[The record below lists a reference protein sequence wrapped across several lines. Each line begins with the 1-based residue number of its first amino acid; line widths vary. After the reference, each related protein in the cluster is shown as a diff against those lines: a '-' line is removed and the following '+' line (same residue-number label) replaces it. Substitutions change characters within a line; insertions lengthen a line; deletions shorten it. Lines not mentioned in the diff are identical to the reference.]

1 MNYTSNKIKKKYY
14 KKYSKKIKNKNK
26 RTIQNKRTIKNKNN
40 RKKYTSRKIR
50 KITNIKNIKIIIGGF
65 MTGENKQRDYTSG
78 ANDFQRKILDNLF
91 PDYNIWQE
99 NNIIPPEMVIW
110 ERRLDTGNFDLIYD
124 KMSITNYCINFK
136 KNNLKLINY
145 VKDLYSKQP
154 ILIQF
159 DQAISIIRDANITTP
174 TEEDILI
181 ISPYPIN
188 FKTSVI
194 DKFKI
199 AIGDDIFQISRMLN
213 AINIYFQTK
222 QEYINKKSDGFKI
235 IAENDLCNLNI
246 KDTVFDNYFNYHKKD
261 TFVGNNINTPEA
273 CNFVKC
279 RFNIMLTLMFFELIN
294 ATEMIKNSF
303 IIKLNT
309 YSKEFNEI
317 ITNLKEKEK
326 EILQQSIIT
335 NTLLEHRKT
344 LETHEGIY
352 SEIITDDEKD
362 IIKPIVIQE
371 LEKELEKEF
380 NTKTKMSYIF
390 NYYTNN
396 VNQMCFEYT
405 QNIIKTLRT
414 PVYISLQNIYSLL
427 ILMQG
432 DYYLN
437 QYLGKVWI
445 PEVAN
450 LNGFPNY
457 TPGIK
462 TSELKLENKKFI
474 QQNSAKINSLFDL
487 GPLNNCASNSKPM
500 IENYLKNDKSC
511 FISINEKNQIV
522 FKSSWYRFLT
532 YNLIDTTK
540 EPIIYSII

>member
-136 KNNLKLINY
+136 KNNLKLI
-145 VKDLYSKQP
+145 
-154 ILIQF
+154 
-159 DQAISIIRDANITTP
+159 SIIRDANITTP

-246 KDTVFDNYFNYHKKD
+246 KDTVFDNY
-261 TFVGNNINTPEA
+261 
-273 CNFVKC
+273 
-279 RFNIMLTLMFFELIN
+279 
-294 ATEMIKNSF
+294 
-303 IIKLNT
+303 
-309 YSKEFNEI
+309 
-317 ITNLKEKEK
+317 
-326 EILQQSIIT
+326 
-335 NTLLEHRKT
+335 
-344 LETHEGIY
+344 
-352 SEIITDDEKD
+352 
-362 IIKPIVIQE
+362 
-371 LEKELEKEF
+371 
-380 NTKTKMSYIF
+380 
-390 NYYTNN
+390 
-396 VNQMCFEYT
+396 
-405 QNIIKTLRT
+405 
-414 PVYISLQNIYSLL
+414 
-427 ILMQG
+427 
-432 DYYLN
+432 
-437 QYLGKVWI
+437 
-445 PEVAN
+445 
-450 LNGFPNY
+450 
-457 TPGIK
+457 
-462 TSELKLENKKFI
+462 
-474 QQNSAKINSLFDL
+474 
-487 GPLNNCASNSKPM
+487 
-500 IENYLKNDKSC
+500 
-511 FISINEKNQIV
+511 
-522 FKSSWYRFLT
+522 
-532 YNLIDTTK
+532 
-540 EPIIYSII
+540 